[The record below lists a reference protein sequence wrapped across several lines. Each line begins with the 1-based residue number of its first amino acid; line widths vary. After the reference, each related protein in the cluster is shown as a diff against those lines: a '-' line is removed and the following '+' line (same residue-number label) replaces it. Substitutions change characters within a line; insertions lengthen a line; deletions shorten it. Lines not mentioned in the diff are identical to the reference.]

1 MILNQTEIRLQEIA
15 LEHTRLALEHA
26 RIYNDEGSEERLA
39 QIRQRIEEL
48 MAERGELLFRLE
60 DHEIL

>member
-1 MILNQTEIRLQEIA
+1 MKNILTTAEMKLQEIV

-26 RIYNDEGSEERLA
+26 RICNNKGAEERLA

-48 MAERGELLFRLE
+48 RAERDELLK
-60 DHEIL
+60 